1 MDVVFIIKYAVY
13 IGIKQIKYLRPKIIC
28 GTKFDACQA
37 KNLFG
42 GGGGA
47 KVKASWLT
55 MRPGILEC
63 RFRQLRSDQMH
74 RIRFQTNN

>member
-28 GTKFDACQA
+28 ETKFDACQA

-42 GGGGA
+42 GGGGGQN
-47 KVKASWLT
+47 L
-55 MRPGILEC
+55 RPAG
-63 RFRQLRSDQMH
+63 
-74 RIRFQTNN
+74 